1 MFRGRLQA
9 YLSHVN
15 GYEKLILQ
23 EEGPQEIEILQEANE
38 RLAFLSNYRPVSAM
52 FDRMIFALSTKF

>member
-1 MFRGRLQA
+1 M
-9 YLSHVN
+9 N